1 MSKLDLGSEKRK
13 EQNNNA
19 WRHRRAKIHEARLTD
34 SQTAVIATD
43 EGLIKWKFAE
53 KQIEFLAVGPPPE
66 KMEHMNSGSDQ
77 LECVMNDDIAVFYM
91 RNF

>member
-34 SQTAVIATD
+34 S
-43 EGLIKWKFAE
+43 
-53 KQIEFLAVGPPPE
+53 
-66 KMEHMNSGSDQ
+66 
-77 LECVMNDDIAVFYM
+77 
-91 RNF
+91 